1 MPNHTIQIRPADSV
15 PREDLLNALND
26 AYADYFVPI
35 HLSAEAF
42 DAMIRRESVRLPA
55 SRVAVSGDQVVGM
68 GLLAARGQR
77 GWVGGM
83 GVIPAYRRQGI
94 GRQLMH
100 ALIAAAES
108 LGLAQLQLEVITQN
122 TGALQLYQTL
132 GFETVR
138 RLLVLNRKAD
148 TPAPVGRGAG
158 GLRFGPIRPAA
169 VLNALANL
177 PAPERPWQR
186 QHAATGE
193 IPAGAA
199 AAAYEPGKTAPAAVC
214 LHRGSNAHRE
224 LLDIAAQS
232 PAIGAALLHH
242 VLASHA
248 EAAFSYLNV
257 AENDP
262 LLPALQEAGFSEM
275 IDQYEMIRNL
285 NGDPS
290 S

>member
-1 MPNHTIQIRPADSV
+1 MPNHTIQIHPADSV

-68 GLLAARGQR
+68 GLLAARRQR

-94 GRQLMH
+94 GRQLMY
-100 ALIAAAES
+100 ALIDAAES

-132 GFETVR
+132 GFEIVR

-148 TPAPVGRGAG
+148 TPAPVGRGAS
-158 GLRFGPIRPAA
+158 GLRFDPMRPAA
-169 VLNALANL
+169 VLNALATL

-186 QHAATGE
+186 QYAITGE

-199 AAAYEPGKTAPAAVC
+199 VAAYEPGETAPAAVC

-224 LLDIAAQS
+224 ILDIAAQS
-232 PAIGAALLHH
+232 PEIGAALLHH

-248 EAAFSYLNV
+248 EAVFSYLNV
-257 AENDP
+257 AEDDP
-262 LLPALQEAGFSEM
+262 LLPALQGAGFGEV
-275 IDQYEMIRNL
+275 IDQHEMIRNL